1 MLECKN
7 GMFGPS
13 RRIAADHV
21 YMTCFAVSGI
31 ERTDG
36 AGDVEPPVSALGN
49 IFVIAEGEHEFVA
62 RLGVL
67 GSCETA
73 SLDGGGEAVVGERG
87 RDDVEG
93 GSARGREEGE
103 NMLDFYE
110 RSWPCTLINTTNPN

>member
-1 MLECKN
+1 
-7 GMFGPS
+7 
-13 RRIAADHV
+13 
-21 YMTCFAVSGI
+21 MTCFAVSGI